1 MTGIGNKF
9 SDKMVFSIGFTI
21 QRESALEEMVNTMIP
36 RIARIKQREIVGKVD
51 FKAGAPLSIK
61 T

>member
-1 MTGIGNKF
+1 
-9 SDKMVFSIGFTI
+9 MVFSIGFTI
-21 QRESALEEMVNTMIP
+21 QRESALEEMVNTIIP